1 MTLPLFGDDF
11 RAGGRWLSGWL
22 GMTLRLVGGAGSGAG
37 PRYFSFVF
45 SWPVGAPPFPDPFI
59 LLFASLLFCFFH
71 PVTVLVSLC
80 YFLFFPFLFT
90 ICGFALFVALLL
102 LCFLR
107 KKSKNNGE
115 GTNPV
120 RLLSI
125 FALFFPLF
133 PFFFSLFFLGKKRK
147 QWRIHKSP
155 AVALFSHYFPFIF
168 PFFFRFFPRKKS
180 ENNGEYTNPL

>member
-45 SWPVGAPPFPDPFI
+45 SWPVVHSFSGPIYFAFCVASV
-59 LLFASLLFCFFH
+59 LLFPS
-71 PVTVLVSLC
+71 C
-80 YFLFFPFLFT
+80 YRVGVPLFFPFLSLF
-90 ICGFALFVALLL
+90 IHHLWFALLSLYFCSVP
-102 LCFLR
+102 R
-107 KKSKNNGE
+107 EKSKNNGE

-125 FALFFPLF
+125 FALFSLYFP
-133 PFFFSLFFLGKKRK
+133 FFSLF
-147 QWRIHKSP
+147 S
-155 AVALFSHYFPFIF
+155 
-168 PFFFRFFPRKKS
+168 
-180 ENNGEYTNPL
+180 